1 MNEEGDSDILL
12 LSGSLEDDNGWAEAS
27 VGTQLL
33 VADHQIASL
42 TSSPNEKRRR
52 ASPHPPRAGDVE
64 MLGHAMMRESGGG
77 CGDAWTCDDEGEM
90 SAIDSY
96 QAEDESMNEA
106 ENGIEEESHEVSE
119 VDEDI
124 ADEEEADKMKVNER
138 AAFWDKEAKRNL
150 RDASE
155 LCVEELAETV
165 SAVELLTADQSGVQ
179 CLVHHP
185 HGVRL
190 LQALVL
196 ALKGTSKRALSAAI
210 DASVAVA
217 AQEEPPR
224 RGVEGGN
231 GGGRHGEGRQKE
243 GTVSNNVCM
252 IDFFQKMPVIK
263 SGLGDQISAPLC
275 STESCGEGEGVG
287 AHKRCNGETTGE
299 IGRQAHVEAAASASS
314 AGAHSEHDQSASHPP
329 PHAPH
334 APNAV
339 LHRAHGTTNINALT
353 SARVTSAAFADVT
366 MLNPLASQGGK
377 VETEVRVPE
386 QPDAGDFLNIF
397 SIECDALPS
406 VAPLSDVCSSS
417 AAALQQTDTH
427 SSYDALP
434 SVASR
439 SDMRSSSAALQH
451 TYTHSSAELL
461 SDVHQNSSLALLP
474 DSHLAS
480 QLFSDLYSL
489 SDVPP
494 PDDPQVC

>member
-1 MNEEGDSDILL
+1 
-12 LSGSLEDDNGWAEAS
+12 
-27 VGTQLL
+27 
-33 VADHQIASL
+33 
-42 TSSPNEKRRR
+42 
-52 ASPHPPRAGDVE
+52 
-64 MLGHAMMRESGGG
+64 MLGHAMMRESGGF
-77 CGDAWTCDDEGEM
+77 GDAWTCDDEGEM

-96 QAEDESMNEA
+96 QAEDESMNEGQ
-106 ENGIEEESHEVSE
+106 NGIEGSHEVSE
-119 VDEDI
+119 VDEDS
-124 ADEEEADKMKVNER
+124 ADEEEADKIKVSER

-190 LQALVL
+190 FQALVL

-217 AQEEPPR
+217 AQEGPPR

-231 GGGRHGEGRQKE
+231 GGGRQGEGRRKE
-243 GTVSNNVCM
+243 GTVSNNVGM
-252 IDFFQKMPVIK
+252 IDFFQKMPVIT
-263 SGLGDQISAPLC
+263 SGLGDQISAPQFL
-275 STESCGEGEGVG
+275 TEACGEGEGDGV
-287 AHKRCNGETTGE
+287 HKRCKGETTGE
-299 IGRQAHVEAAASASS
+299 IGRDAHLEAAASASS

-329 PHAPH
+329 PHAPDG
-334 APNAV
+334 PNAV

-353 SARVTSAAFADVT
+353 SARDTSDAFADVT
-366 MLNPLASQGGK
+366 MLNPLASRGGK
-377 VETEVRVPE
+377 VETEVRLPG
-386 QPDAGDFLNIF
+386 QPDARDFLNIF

-406 VAPLSDVCSSS
+406 VALLTDVCSSS
-417 AAALQQTDTH
+417 AVHQTDTH
-427 SSYDALP
+427 SSHDALP
-434 SVASR
+434 TVAARSDVRTSSAALQHTDAHSAAELLSDVHSDALRLRVVDCGLSAELLSDVHSDALRSVALL
-439 SDMRSSSAALQH
+439 SDMRSSSAALHALQH
-451 TYTHSSAELL
+451 TYTHSSTELL
-461 SDVHQNSSLALLP
+461 SDDPQSSLALLP

-480 QLFSDLYSL
+480 QLFSDMYSL